1 MGVYARLNNYLYN
14 KPRRVLRQMENN
26 KERLRCTTPNM
37 ALAKAGVQSELQP
50 FVLLINFG
58 AVREVK
64 CF

>member
-1 MGVYARLNNYLYN
+1 MTDLTD
-14 KPRRVLRQMENN
+14 KT
-26 KERLRCTTPNM
+26 KTPTANM
-37 ALAKAGVQSELQP
+37 ALAKAGVQSVLQP